1 MTNLRN
7 SLATFR
13 IPKNYQPL
21 LFLGVCIAAFGL
33 LIPFLGFYWDDWL
46 TLYLMKSSSNPWDF
60 IYGAYRPLHAILDVV
75 EFQILGSNPLGW
87 QILSLA
93 LRWAAVVLVWRLMRK
108 LVPAAEELA
117 TWVAVLFA
125 IYPSFH
131 QQSSALI
138 YRQHW
143 TSYVFFLLSLL
154 WMIEATRREGRQRVV
169 LMLAGLA
176 ATLANLLT
184 TEYLIGLE
192 VLRPLILWM
201 VIPGT
206 KKKWRDHLRQVVR
219 AWLPYLFVGLS
230 FLAWRLF
237 FLDLAEEP
245 NPPVLI
251 YQFLANP
258 GAATFAFVQTII
270 QDGVAILWS
279 GWADLLQPNLFDFA
293 DRVGPMIW
301 IIVAVLI
308 PALYFLLKKLDVRD
322 AKLPRESTRWVAV
335 IGVVG
340 LFFGLATSWIVG
352 RQVTIGFFSDR
363 LSIPA
368 MLGASILVA
377 LFIHSLIPKRS
388 QRNLALAILAG
399 FAIGAHLRQGNLYRL
414 DWDKQRDLAWQFH
427 WRAPSLEPGT
437 LVIGEG
443 ALAAYEN
450 GYNAAFEL
458 NLWYL
463 DQPITANPSFWYET
477 YYSEPGLRDQELLS
491 NGVEVNAEFYGIQ
504 FSGNTNKSAMVFNNP
519 EESPCWWFLTPAD
532 RNNKALDPDMAAA
545 AAHTATQAVIS
556 DGRNEPQAIKSI
568 FGDEPAPNWCTV
580 FQQASL
586 SQQYGEWQNVLDSW
600 SRAQEIGLRPYN
612 GYELLPFI
620 EAYAHLGLWQEASA
634 LSLNAY
640 TISRRTQPMVCA
652 AWDGYEGDSAKE
664 SGFEAAY
671 DFVTNKLECTANQ

>member
-7 SLATFR
+7 SVATFS
-13 IPKNYQPL
+13 IPKKYQPL
-21 LFLGVCIAAFGL
+21 LFLGICVAAFGL

-60 IYGAYRPLHAILDVV
+60 IYAAYRPLHAILDVV

-87 QILSLA
+87 QILCLA

-108 LVPAAEELA
+108 LAPAAEELA

-143 TSYVFFLLSLL
+143 TSYVFFVLSLL
-154 WMIEATRREGRQRVV
+154 CLIETTRRQGRQRVV

-206 KKKWRDHLRQVVR
+206 KKDWRRHFRQVVI
-219 AWLPYLFVGLS
+219 AWLPYLFVGLG

-237 FLDLAEEP
+237 FLHLAEEP

-258 GAATFAFVQTII
+258 GAATLAFVQTIF

-279 GWADLLQPNLFDFA
+279 AWADLLQPNLFDFS
-293 DRVGPMIW
+293 DRAGPLIW
-301 IIVAVLI
+301 MFVAVLI
-308 PALYFLLKKLDVRD
+308 PALYFLLNRLEGRD
-322 AKLPRESTRWVAV
+322 AKPPKGNYGLLAL
-335 IGVVG
+335 IGVAG
-340 LFFGLATSWIVG
+340 LVFGLATSWIVG

-377 LFIHSLIPKRS
+377 LFMHSLIPKRS
-388 QRNLALAILAG
+388 QRNIALAILVSL
-399 FAIGAHLRQGNLYRL
+399 AIGAHLRQGNLYRL

-437 LVIGEG
+437 LVIGDG
-443 ALAAYEN
+443 ALAGYESE
-450 GYNAAFEL
+450 YNAAFEL

-463 DQPITANPSFWYET
+463 DEPTTANPGLWYESF
-477 YYSEPGLRDQELLS
+477 YSDPQLQDQQLLS
-491 NGVEVNAEFYGIQ
+491 NGAEVNAEFYGIQ
-504 FSGNTNKSAMVFNNP
+504 FSGNTNQSTMVFNSP
-519 EESPCWWFLTPAD
+519 DESPCWWFLTPAD
-532 RNNKALDPDMAAA
+532 RNNRALDLDMAAA

-556 DGRNEPQAIKSI
+556 NGTNGSQAIKSI
-568 FGDEPAPNWCTV
+568 FGDEPTPNWCTV

-586 SQQYGEWQNVLDSW
+586 GQQFGEWQNVLDLW
-600 SRAQEIGLRPYN
+600 SQAQEAGLHAYN

-620 EAYAHLGLWQEASA
+620 GAYAHLGQWQEAA
-634 LSLNAY
+634 DLSHHAY
-640 TISRRTQPMVCA
+640 QISPKTQAMLCA
-652 AWDGYEGDSAKE
+652 AWDGYAKDSFDK
-664 SGFEAAY
+664 SGFTPSY
-671 DFVTNKLECTANQ
+671 DFIINKLNCSSH